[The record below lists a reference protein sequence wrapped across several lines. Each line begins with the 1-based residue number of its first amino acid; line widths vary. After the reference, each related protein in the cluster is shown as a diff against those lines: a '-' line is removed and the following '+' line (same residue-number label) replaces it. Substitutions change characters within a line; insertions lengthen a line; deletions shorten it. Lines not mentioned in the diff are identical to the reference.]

1 MVLQQAFH
9 VRTVAIAVVSAYS
22 ADGTAGFRT
31 GSVKNYAVIP
41 FHTAERPPFLAGTF
55 LAQRPFIAVWCR
67 GQINWGDDDNEN
79 TDRL

>member
-9 VRTVAIAVVSAYS
+9 VRTVAIAVVSVYS
-22 ADGTAGFRT
+22 ADGTAGFSQREREKLR
-31 GSVKNYAVIP
+31 GHAVP
-41 FHTAERPPFLAGTF
+41 AYENPLFLAGTF